1 MPSVRVTITIDGD
14 DTTATASLFDWL
26 RRDQALTRYG
36 RVNVSTRDAGGAMGA
51 LEVVD
56 VTLTHATGIA
66 TLWLAFSAWRHS
78 RRSAPHARFEVGGVE
93 ILAKDDAP
101 ETLAALERAVH
112 ATLPPP
118 AQHQPDVGGPA

>member
-1 MPSVRVTITIDGD
+1 VRVTIIIDGD
-14 DTTATASLFDWL
+14 EATATASLFAWL
-26 RRDQALTRYG
+26 RRDQALTQHA
-36 RVNVSTRDAGGAMGA
+36 RVTHSTRDRAGAMGA
-51 LEVVD
+51 LEVID

-112 ATLPPP
+112 STLPP
-118 AQHQPDVGGPA
+118 ATHQPSIGDPA